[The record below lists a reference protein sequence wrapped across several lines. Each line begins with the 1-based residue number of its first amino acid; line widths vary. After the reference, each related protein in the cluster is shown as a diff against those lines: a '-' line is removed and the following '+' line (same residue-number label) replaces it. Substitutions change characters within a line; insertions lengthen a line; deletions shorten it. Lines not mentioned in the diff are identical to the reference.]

1 MGDHIGEWDAM
12 EPSDSSYCVY
22 VFPYNLFCRDS
33 MYNAS
38 ECACVACVVWIVM
51 AGSISQGI

>member
-33 MYNAS
+33 MCNAS
-38 ECACVACVVWIVM
+38 ECACVVWIVM
-51 AGSISQGI
+51 ARSISQGI